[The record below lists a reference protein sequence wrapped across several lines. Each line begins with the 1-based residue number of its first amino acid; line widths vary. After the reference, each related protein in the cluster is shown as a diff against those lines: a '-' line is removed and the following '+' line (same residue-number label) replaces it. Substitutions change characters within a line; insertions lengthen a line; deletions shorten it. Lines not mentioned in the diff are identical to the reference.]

1 MPWSDLAVLLGIVT
15 STACWVRLLRRRG
28 FRGDRFAVSAA
39 VAFLGLVLI
48 VTMTAHCLDV
58 LSRLVI
64 GTSYDGAPFVY
75 SFRAYSLLLLGVVLI
90 GSGLRLLRISLAIGA
105 PTADMRGQAIR
116 AVATVLLLVAPL
128 IPIQGFFA
136 IPLSVLGGVSL
147 LLVLW
152 RMQPTDAD
160 PEQVI
165 ADRRPEAERV

>member
-1 MPWSDLAVLLGIVT
+1 
-15 STACWVRLLRRRG
+15 
-28 FRGDRFAVSAA
+28 
-39 VAFLGLVLI
+39 
-48 VTMTAHCLDV
+48 
-58 LSRLVI
+58 
-64 GTSYDGAPFVY
+64 
-75 SFRAYSLLLLGVVLI
+75 VLI

-160 PEQVI
+160 PEPVI